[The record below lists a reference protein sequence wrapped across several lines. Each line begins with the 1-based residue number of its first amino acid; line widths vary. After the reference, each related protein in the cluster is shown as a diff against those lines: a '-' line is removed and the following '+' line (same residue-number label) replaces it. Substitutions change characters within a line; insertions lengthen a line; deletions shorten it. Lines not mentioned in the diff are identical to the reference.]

1 LGTSKFGVL
10 VVDDFAPFRRMISS
24 ILEVEDYVQIIGEA
38 SDGLEAIEKAKELL
52 PDLILLDVGLPKLD
66 GIEVARKIRGLFP
79 GTKVIFVSQET
90 SADVVQEALG
100 TGAQGFVAKIDAW
113 RDVVVAIKAALQGEN
128 FVSYR
133 LRCD

>member
-24 ILEVEDYVQIIGEA
+24 ILEVENYVRIVGEA
-38 SDGLEAIEKAKELL
+38 SDGLEAIKKAKELL

-66 GIEVARKIRGLFP
+66 GIEAARRIRGLLP
-79 GTKVIFVSQET
+79 AARVIFVSQE
-90 SADVVQEALG
+90 SSEEVVREALG
-100 TGAQGFVAKIDAW
+100 TGAQGYVAKIDAW
-113 RDVVVAIKAALQGEN
+113 RDVVVAIKAALQGET

-133 LRCD
+133 LRYE